1 MAVARVGASTQQL
14 VHGPL
19 RELATVAMGAPLHSM
34 VLVGSADEVELGM
47 LDSFCTRAAAAVQ
60 MSEDEMQAADAE
72 TLANAEAYE
81 GRGAA
86 GGRVVF

>member
-1 MAVARVGASTQQL
+1 
-14 VHGPL
+14 
-19 RELATVAMGAPLHSM
+19 MGAPLHSM

-47 LDSFCTRAAAAVQ
+47 LDSFCTRAAAAAQ
-60 MSEDEMQAADAE
+60 MSADDMEAADAE

-81 GRGAA
+81 GRGAT